1 VLDNADQSSSLAV
14 SMSTVAELLEG
25 QVDTVA
31 ANGVRWGTR
40 SVLVAVLSHI
50 PKLEAEAE
58 LLLES
63 FLCS

>member
-1 VLDNADQSSSLAV
+1 
-14 SMSTVAELLEG
+14 MSTIAELLEG

-50 PKLEAEAE
+50 PELEAEAE